1 MKKNCVP
8 WGRVPINFLPLI
20 RIMKLCILFLVLLNF
35 SGIARSHAQ
44 VKRLT
49 LSLENVE
56 LREVFKNL
64 KQMTGLRF
72 FYNEEI
78 LKQEGLRDVDIRD
91 LELNKALDAI
101 LDGTKLTYS
110 LLKDVVVIQSLDE
123 KTGAQA
129 VKRYRISGK
138 VKDDRNNPLPGVT
151 VALQLDSLKL
161 GTSTDVN
168 GDFHLDL
175 PLETGKLVFSF
186 IGYKTQTLNFKAGQ
200 EMVVKMKEDIAQ
212 LDEAIVVGYGTT
224 TRREA
229 TGSVSVVK
237 GDDFKGIPSSNL
249 ANLLQGRV
257 AGMDVTN
264 ISGAPGSGGTAVTI
278 RGFNSLSVEQ
288 GRRFSNPLWVV
299 DGVPLNSFTS
309 PVTGTNLLSDLNPDM
324 IESVQIL
331 KDASS
336 AAIYGSRAANGVIIV
351 TTKKGSKN
359 KSTSFSVNFSQT
371 WSVLPELPTVTVGRL
386 ERNFRL
392 SQIRNTHAAYWDERS
407 GTYKYPQSYKEQY
420 DHREGS
426 FDGNWHPVV
435 NGASDYGSALQD
447 SLNSFYNQAT
457 NFFPAYYRMG
467 KVTNANMQAYGGG
480 EKFSYGLG
488 LGYYKE
494 TGILKGTGYDRVDL
508 NTSMNVNPAERFNV
522 DVRLNASLAGRMRG
536 VKMGSLSSSQDIETV
551 PGNPYMMSSLQPGEG
566 SAVWEQALDQYEG
579 IKERNRSVRLR
590 PNIRVAYEILKGLSF
605 SASLSADYSI
615 ERRNYFE
622 PARLSAFGYSNS
634 VGETAVNLMMLN
646 EDILTYTKSIREV
659 HNFSAVAGFSYQY
672 DQSEYN
678 GGSAKNSPS
687 DKIEYAPPGLPDLA
701 QQGSFGFTETVAMK
715 SYQSDMQEKKLISYF
730 ARLEY
735 NFMKRYLVSLSYR
748 RDGSSTFGADNKWGN
763 FPSVAAGWTFSEEN
777 FMQGFGWLDFGKF
790 RASWGRSGMH
800 FYQNYLAL
808 GIMEVDNS
816 SYLGN
821 GVLTPVWSDG
831 LFNPDLS
838 WEKTDQYDFGLD
850 LDLLDYRLGMT
861 LDYYYRYTTDML
873 YPVPIP
879 GNYNGYQQQWRNTAA
894 ISNEGL
900 EFLVKYEIFRDK
912 DVYWKISVNAA
923 KNWNKFRKS
932 YDGRDLAYSSE
943 VGQNVIGKPL
953 NGIMGYVTEGYYQNQ
968 NEVPLVD
975 KADGSVGY
983 QYAGGPASYF
993 RAGDYKMVDVNGDG
1007 EIGIKDVVNLGSA
1020 LPVVSGGIVN
1030 EVQWKGFDLNM
1041 LWSYQIGRHILNPTV
1056 IKALDPSNDY
1066 QAFVFDLPGT
1076 SFWQRAGDNTDYFA
1090 NRYGGQ
1096 GLQWVTAVDRYVQ
1109 KVNWIKLKT
1118 LSVGYTIPKTIT
1130 RQWGIQELRFFASG
1144 ENLWTITNYKGI
1156 DPETVD
1162 LRTGIDSGVSYP
1174 LARRITLGL
1183 TLKF

>member
-1 MKKNCVP
+1 MKKKCIP
-8 WGRVPINFLPLI
+8 WGRIPINFLPLI
-20 RIMKLCILFLVLLNF
+20 RIMKLCILFIVFLNF
-35 SGIARSHAQ
+35 SGIARTHAQ
-44 VKRLT
+44 VKRVSLN
-49 LSLENVE
+49 LENVE

-64 KQMTGLRF
+64 KQITGLRF

-78 LKQEGLRDVDIRD
+78 LRQEGRRSVNIRN
-91 LELNKALDAI
+91 LELNKALEEI

-110 LLKDVVVIQSLDE
+110 LLKDVVVIQSLEE
-123 KTGAQA
+123 KQVTQT
-129 VKRYRISGK
+129 VKKYRISGK
-138 VKDDRNNPLPGVT
+138 VMDEKKNPLPGVT

-161 GTSTDVN
+161 GTSTN
-168 GDFHLDL
+168 EEGLFHLDL
-175 PLETGKLVFSF
+175 PVESGKLVFSF
-186 IGYKTQTLNFKAGQ
+186 VGYKTQTLNFKAGQ
-200 EMVVKMKEDIAQ
+200 EIIIQMKEDMAV

-229 TGSVSVVK
+229 TGSVSVIK
-237 GDDFKGIPSSNL
+237 ADEFKGIPSSNL

-359 KSTSFSVNFSQT
+359 KSTSLSVNFSQT

-386 ERNFRL
+386 EREFRL
-392 SQIRNTHAAYWDERS
+392 HQTRYTQAAYWDERS
-407 GTYKYPQSYKEQY
+407 GTYKFPGSYKEQY
-420 DHREGS
+420 DHRDGK
-426 FDGNWHPVV
+426 FDGNWSPT
-435 NGASDYGSALQD
+435 GGGGDYGTMVQD

-457 NFFPAYYRMG
+457 NFFPVYYHMG
-467 KVTNANMQAYGGG
+467 KVTNANVQAYGGG

-488 LGYYKE
+488 LGYYNE

-508 NTSMNVNPAERFNV
+508 NTNMNVSPAERFNI
-522 DVRLNASLAGRMRG
+522 DIRLSASLAGRMRG
-536 VKMGSLSSSQDIETV
+536 VKMGSLTSSQDIETV
-551 PGNPYMMSSLQPGEG
+551 PGNPYMMSSLQPGKG
-566 SAVWEQALDQYEG
+566 SEVWDLVLDQYKG

-590 PNIRVAYEILKGLSF
+590 PNFRVGYDILKGLNF
-605 SASLSADYSI
+605 SASLSSDYSV

-634 VGETAVNLMMLN
+634 VGETAINLMVLN
-646 EDILTYTKSIREV
+646 EDILSYTKTIKEI
-659 HNFSAVAGFSYQY
+659 HNINAIAGFSYQY

-701 QQGSFGFTETVAMK
+701 QQGSFNFTETVAMK
-715 SYQSDMQEKKLISYF
+715 NYQSDMQEKKLISYF
-730 ARLEY
+730 ARIEY
-735 NFMKRYLVSLSYR
+735 NFMKRYLLSLSFR

-763 FPSVAAGWTFSEEN
+763 FPSIAAGWTFSEEN
-777 FMQGFGWLDFGKF
+777 FIRGLNWLDFGKL

-821 GVLTPVWSDG
+821 GVLTPVWKDG

-861 LDYYYRYTTDML
+861 LDYYYRYTSDML

-879 GNYNGYQQQWRNTAA
+879 GDYNGYRQQWRNTAA

-900 EFLVKYEIFRDK
+900 EILVKYEIFRK
-912 DVYWKISVNAA
+912 SDVYWKISVNAA

-932 YDGRDLAYSSE
+932 YDGRDLAYSTQ

-953 NGIMGYVTEGYYQNQ
+953 NGIMGFITEGFYQDQ
-968 NEVPLVD
+968 NEVPLTD
-975 KADGSVGY
+975 YADGSAGY
-983 QYAGGPASYF
+983 LYAGGPANYF
-993 RAGDYKMVDVNGDG
+993 RAGDYKLVDVDGDG
-1007 EIGIKDVVNLGSA
+1007 QISLGDAVNLGSA
-1020 LPVVSGGIVN
+1020 LPIVSGGIVN

-1041 LWSYQIGRHILNPTV
+1041 LWSYQIGRHILNPTTV
-1056 IKALDPSNDY
+1056 KAIDPNNEY
-1066 QAFVFDLPGT
+1066 KTLVFDLPGT
-1076 SFWQRAGDNTDYFA
+1076 TFWQKSGDNTDYFA
-1090 NRYGGQ
+1090 NRVGGQ
-1096 GLQWVTAVDRYVQ
+1096 GYQFQTAIDRYVQ

-1118 LSVGYTIPKTIT
+1118 LSIGYTIPKNLS
-1130 RQWGIQELRFFASG
+1130 RQWGIDELRIFASG

-1174 LARRITLGL
+1174 LARKITLGL